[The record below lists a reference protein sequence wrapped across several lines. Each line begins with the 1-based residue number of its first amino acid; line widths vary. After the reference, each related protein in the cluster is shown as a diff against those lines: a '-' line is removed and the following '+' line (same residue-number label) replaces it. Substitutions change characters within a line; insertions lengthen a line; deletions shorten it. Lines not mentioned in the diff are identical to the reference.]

1 MIDLDRMKQYIDL
14 GFSKEEALDLVKDEE
29 VKAEA
34 KEKEKDELLDRIKKL
49 EEKKEPD
56 PETKAEK
63 EEPIKIENK
72 DNTMTVEEAFKNIFK

>member
-1 MIDLDRMKQYIDL
+1 MIDLDRMKQYIEL

-34 KEKEKDELLDRIKKL
+34 KEKEKDELLERIKKL
-49 EEKKEPD
+49 EEKEPER
-56 PETKAEK
+56 ETKDEK

>member
-1 MIDLDRMKQYIDL
+1 MIDLDRMKQYIEL

-34 KEKEKDELLDRIKKL
+34 KEKEKDELLERIKKL
-49 EEKKEPD
+49 EEKEPEAD
-56 PETKAEK
+56 AKSQ
-63 EEPIKIENK
+63 EPIIIENK